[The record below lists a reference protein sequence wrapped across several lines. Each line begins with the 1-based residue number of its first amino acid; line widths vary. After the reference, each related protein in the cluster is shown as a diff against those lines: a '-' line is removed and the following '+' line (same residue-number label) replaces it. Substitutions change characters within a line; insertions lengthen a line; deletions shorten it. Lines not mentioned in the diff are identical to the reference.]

1 MIMRGGKSEV
11 LRDKDADRM
20 LQEFPNATLVDI
32 SEAGHTVPEDR
43 TEDVLAAIEPFL
55 AS

>member
-11 LRDKDADRM
+11 LRDNDADRM
-20 LQEFPNATLVDI
+20 LQDFPNAKLVDI
-32 SEAGHTVPEDR
+32 AEAGHTVPEDR
-43 TEDVLAAIEPFL
+43 PEEFIAAIEPFL